1 MISSETGKALEE
13 LIRRLTIFI
22 ITLLGIIL
30 GIMIAG
36 MIIFLVIGIIL
47 YRKSKTKEGRE
58 KIIYRILAII
68 FWVISALIASKL
80 VWIYVS

>member
-22 ITLLGIIL
+22 ITLL